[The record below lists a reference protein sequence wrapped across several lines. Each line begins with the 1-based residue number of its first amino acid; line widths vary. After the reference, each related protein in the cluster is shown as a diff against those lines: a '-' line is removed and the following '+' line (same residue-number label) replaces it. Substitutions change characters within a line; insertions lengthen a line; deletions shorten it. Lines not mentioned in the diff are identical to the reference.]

1 VTVLGYLI
9 AAAAAIVPALLV
21 TGRGY
26 VVRPDPD
33 FDAHEP
39 SGRLVGVLGTLAGFA
54 VTGIVFLVTQ
64 ANRIVDASGTGF
76 TTALALFVLADFGYV
91 SSSLLFASVWARKDA
106 SGFHLPA
113 AQYAGA
119 YVTMSSTIFVG
130 WFALRALFETFG
142 LSAMTELMGWF
153 LIAALAGGHGLLGTA
168 LYRSGYATART
179 AVLLPAFALLV
190 TAGYGVVTGVVA
202 PSLRVPDATMTIIV
216 LAFVIGG
223 VLQVSM
229 TVLPLIA
236 RQERFLPFLLRRWH
250 FVVVVYA
257 KAAMVIQGMLLL
269 SAFGLA

>member
-1 VTVLGYLI
+1 MVVLGYLV
-9 AAAAAIVPALLV
+9 AAAAAIVAALVV

-39 SGRLVGVLGTLAGFA
+39 SGRLVGVLGALAGFA
-54 VTGIVFLVTQ
+54 VTGIIFLVTQ
-64 ANRIVDASGTGF
+64 SGRTIDPNGTAF

-91 SSSLLFASVWARKDA
+91 SSSLLFASVWARKRA
-106 SGFHLPA
+106 SDFHLPA

-119 YVTMSSTIFVG
+119 YVTMSTTIFVG

-142 LSAMTELMGWF
+142 LSAMADLMGWF

-168 LYRSGYATART
+168 LYRSGYTTART
-179 AVLLPAFALLV
+179 AVLLPTIALLV
-190 TAGYGVVTGVVA
+190 TAGYGVLTGVVA
-202 PSLRVPDATMTIIV
+202 PSLRVADATITIIV
-216 LAFVIGG
+216 LAFVVGG
-223 VLQVSM
+223 FLQVSM
-229 TVLPLIA
+229 TLLPLLA
-236 RQERFLPFLLRRWH
+236 RQERFVPFLLRRWH

-257 KAAMVIQGMLLL
+257 EAAMVIQGMLLL